1 MGFDLDGL
9 QQLAVDLQQQFVDNL
24 PLSLIF
30 TLALLMLTPLV
41 LFRWG
46 TLDPFLNPEQWKK
59 LALSEKKFIAHNT
72 CKLRCTAL
80 SALPTACRTLDM
92 L

>member
-1 MGFDLDGL
+1 MGVDLDSL
-9 QQLAVDLQQQFVDNL
+9 RHFAIDLQQQFVDNL

-46 TLDPFLNPEQWKK
+46 TLDPFLNPEQWKR
-59 LALSEKKFIAHNT
+59 LALSDKKFITHNT
-72 CKLRCTAL
+72 CKLRCAAL
-80 SALPTACRTLDM
+80 CALPTAYTTT
-92 L
+92 